1 MRILFLGT
9 PHFAAKHLETLLKEG
24 LDVVAVVTQADKPFG
39 RGLRLTPSPVKVL
52 AQQAKIPVYEQLKQV
67 PFDVLNIDICIV
79 VAYGKI
85 IPRKYLDMLPFYN
98 VHPSLLPKYRGAA
111 PIQRAIENGEKST
124 GVTIFKLTDQLDAG
138 PIVMQESVE
147 IEEFETFDEVEA
159 KLLNLGC
166 QMLVEFLKNPFSHD
180 LVPQDESQASYAPK
194 IEEEDLLVDFAQP
207 AERVKDK
214 IRAYDSRPGART
226 FLNGQCVKLFGVRAI
241 EPCST
246 NVPGTVIRI
255 NRDGAFVATSTGLVL
270 ISHVQFPGK
279 RKMTFFEAYN
289 GRLIKINDRFH
300 V

>member
-85 IPRKYLDMLPFYN
+85 IPRKYLDMLAFYN

-159 KLLNLGC
+159 KLLDLGC

-194 IEEEDLLVDFAQP
+194 IEEKDLLVDFAQP

>member
-1 MRILFLGT
+1 
-9 PHFAAKHLETLLKEG
+9 AAKHLEALLKEG
-24 LDVVAVVTQADKPFG
+24 MDVAAVVTQADKPFG
-39 RGLRLTPSPVKVL
+39 RGLRPTPSPVKAL
-52 AQQAKIPVYEQLKQV
+52 AQQARIPVYERLKQV

-124 GVTIFKLTDQLDAG
+124 GVTIFKLTEQLDAG
-138 PIVMQESVE
+138 PIAMQESVR

-159 KLLNLGC
+159 KLVNLGC
-166 QMLVEFLKNPFSHD
+166 RMLVEFLKDPFSHD

-194 IEEEDLLVDFAQP
+194 IEEKDLLIDFAQP

-214 IRAYDSRPGART
+214 IRAYDSKPGART

-246 NVPGTVIRI
+246 DVPGTVIRI
-255 NRDGAFVATSTGLVL
+255 NRDGAFVTTSTGLVL

-279 RKMTFFEAYN
+279 RRMTFLEAFN
-289 GRLIKINDRFH
+289 GRLIRINDRFH

>member
-9 PHFAAKHLETLLKEG
+9 PHFAAKHLEKLLKEG

-85 IPRKYLDMLPFYN
+85 IPRKYLDMLAFYN

-111 PIQRAIENGEKST
+111 PIQRAIENGEEST

-194 IEEEDLLVDFAQP
+194 IEEKDLLVDFAQP

>member
-85 IPRKYLDMLPFYN
+85 IPRKYLDMLAFYN

-111 PIQRAIENGEKST
+111 PIQRAIENGEEST

-166 QMLVEFLKNPFSHD
+166 QMLVEFLKDPFSHD

-194 IEEEDLLVDFAQP
+194 IEEKDLLVDFAQP

>member
-194 IEEEDLLVDFAQP
+194 IEEKDLLVDFAQP

>member
-111 PIQRAIENGEKST
+111 PIQRAIENGEEST

-166 QMLVEFLKNPFSHD
+166 QMLVEFLKDPFSHD

-194 IEEEDLLVDFAQP
+194 IEEKDLLVDFAQP

-289 GRLIKINDRFH
+289 GRLVKINDRFH

>member
-111 PIQRAIENGEKST
+111 PIQRAIENGEEST

-159 KLLNLGC
+159 KLLDLGC

-194 IEEEDLLVDFAQP
+194 IEEKDLLVDFAQP

>member
-111 PIQRAIENGEKST
+111 PIQRAIENGEEST

-194 IEEEDLLVDFAQP
+194 IEEKDLLVDFAQP

>member
-39 RGLRLTPSPVKVL
+39 RGLKPTPSPVKVL

-85 IPRKYLDMLPFYN
+85 IPRKYLDMLAFYN

-166 QMLVEFLKNPFSHD
+166 QMLVKFLKDPFSHD

-194 IEEEDLLVDFAQP
+194 IEERDLLVDFAQP

-241 EPCST
+241 EPCSI

-279 RKMTFFEAYN
+279 RRMTFFEAYN

>member
-166 QMLVEFLKNPFSHD
+166 QMLVEFLKDPFSHD

>member
-9 PHFAAKHLETLLKEG
+9 PHFAAKHLEALLKEG
-24 LDVVAVVTQADKPFG
+24 MDVAAVVTQADKPFG
-39 RGLRLTPSPVKVL
+39 RGLRPTPSPVKVL
-52 AQQAKIPVYEQLKQV
+52 AQQARIPVYERLKQV
-67 PFDVLNIDICIV
+67 PFDVLSVDICIV

-85 IPRKYLDMLPFYN
+85 IPKKYLDMLPFYN

-124 GVTIFKLTDQLDAG
+124 GVTIFKLTEQLDAG
-138 PIVMQESVE
+138 PIAMQESVR

-159 KLLNLGC
+159 KLVNLGC
-166 QMLVEFLKNPFSHD
+166 RMLVEFLKDPFSHD

-194 IEEEDLLVDFAQP
+194 IEEKDLLIDFAQP

-214 IRAYDSRPGART
+214 IRAYDSKPGART

-246 NVPGTVIRI
+246 DVPGTVIRI
-255 NRDGAFVATSTGLVL
+255 NRDGAFVTTSTGLVL

-279 RKMTFFEAYN
+279 RRMTFLEAFN
-289 GRLIKINDRFH
+289 GRLIRINDRFH

>member
-85 IPRKYLDMLPFYN
+85 IPRKYLDMLAFYN

-194 IEEEDLLVDFAQP
+194 IEEKDLLVDFAQP

-279 RKMTFFEAYN
+279 RRMTFFEAYN

>member
-111 PIQRAIENGEKST
+111 PIQRAIENGEEST

-166 QMLVEFLKNPFSHD
+166 QMLVEFLKDPFSHD

-194 IEEEDLLVDFAQP
+194 IEEKDLLVDFAQP